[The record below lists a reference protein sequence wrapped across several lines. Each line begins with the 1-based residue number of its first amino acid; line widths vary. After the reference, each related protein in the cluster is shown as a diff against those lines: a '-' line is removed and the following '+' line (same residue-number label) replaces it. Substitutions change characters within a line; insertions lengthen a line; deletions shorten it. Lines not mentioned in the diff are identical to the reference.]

1 MRHDTLRAYCSLLG
15 ALFFGAGCEMMS
27 GGHLGSAAADAE
39 GFVSIFNGADLTGWV
54 QVLDSTWKVE
64 DGILLSHQDPKGRQE
79 GESWLLTE
87 RDYGDFELR
96 LEFRITQGGNSGVFL
111 RDPVARAE
119 RLIAA
124 DGAQPPWE
132 TSYEV
137 NINNDELIY
146 PTGSIWA
153 TAKGVHKLQKEG
165 EWNELRV
172 KLEGQRISTWIN
184 GEVALEGVELPERTT
199 RGAIGFQRHGGEAY
213 REKLI
218 EFRAITIRELG
229 P

>member
-1 MRHDTLRAYCSLLG
+1 MRQRHEWARSSLLG
-15 ALFFGAGCEMMS
+15 AFFLVAGCEMMT
-27 GGHLGSAAADAE
+27 GGNAGSTAVDSD
-39 GFVSIFNGADLTGWV
+39 GYVSIFNGEDLTGWV
-54 QVLDSTWKVE
+54 QVLDSAWKVE
-64 DGILLSHQDPKGRQE
+64 DGILLSRQDPKGRRE

-111 RDPVARAE
+111 RDPVPRAE
-119 RLIAA
+119 RLKAE

-172 KLEGQRISTWIN
+172 KLEGQSIWTWIN

-218 EFRAITIRELG
+218 EFRAIAIREW
-229 P
+229 